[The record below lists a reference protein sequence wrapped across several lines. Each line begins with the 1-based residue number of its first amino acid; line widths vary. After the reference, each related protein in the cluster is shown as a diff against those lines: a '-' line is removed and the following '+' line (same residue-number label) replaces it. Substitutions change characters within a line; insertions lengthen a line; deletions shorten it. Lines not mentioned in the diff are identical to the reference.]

1 MEGNVAPSREIEPVS
16 QNLSQVPINVAQ
28 MDMPR
33 AQTTN
38 VASAPVNKPQGIA
51 ALSPGQGSGT
61 TAPGSNAQT
70 IAKMDQIGLPLFTG

>member
-1 MEGNVAPSREIEPVS
+1 
-16 QNLSQVPINVAQ
+16 
-28 MDMPR
+28 PR